1 MSQRKEG
8 HVKMEEEIGAKPRI
22 QKPPDPGRVKN

>member
-22 QKPPDPGRVKN
+22 QKPQDPGRVKN